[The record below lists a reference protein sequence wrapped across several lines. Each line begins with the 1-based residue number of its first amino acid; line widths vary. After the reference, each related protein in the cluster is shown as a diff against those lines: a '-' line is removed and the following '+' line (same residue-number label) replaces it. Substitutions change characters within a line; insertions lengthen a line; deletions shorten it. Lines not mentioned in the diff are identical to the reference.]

1 MTTQEPQKN
10 PKQIE
15 AMERRR
21 TQILQ
26 RIAKIGPV
34 LHGTITRRS
43 ILRDDPRNP
52 GMQKEYGPYNQ
63 WTWKREGKTVTVNLS
78 ASQLK
83 PYQHAIA
90 ENRKLEALLQQLRD
104 VSLELLEAKT
114 EGVPKRSRNR

>member
-1 MTTQEPQKN
+1 MATQETPKN

-21 TQILQ
+21 TQILL

-34 LHGTITRRS
+34 LQGTITRRS
-43 ILRDDPRNP
+43 IVRDDPRNP

-90 ENRKLEALLQQLRD
+90 ENRKLEDLLQELRE
-104 VSLELLEAKT
+104 VSLNILEAKT
-114 EGVPKRSRNR
+114 ECVSKRSRNR

>member
-1 MTTQEPQKN
+1 MTTKEPPKT

-21 TQILQ
+21 AQILQ

-34 LHGTITRRS
+34 LYGTITRRS
-43 ILRDDPRNP
+43 IVRDDPRNP

-78 ASQLK
+78 ANQLK

-90 ENRKLEALLQQLRD
+90 ENRKLEDLLQQLRE
-104 VSLELLEAKT
+104 VSMDLLEAKT
-114 EGVPKRSRNR
+114 DGVAKRSRSR